1 MKTFHRLCSIA
12 LAVLA
17 ALAAGADWPQ
27 FLGPARNSTSPETGL
42 LASWPRTGPPVL
54 WQKEV
59 GEGYSSPVVAAGRLI
74 LFHRV
79 DNDEIVECLDA
90 ATGKE
95 LWKHKEP
102 TTYKDT
108 YGKGNG
114 PRSTPAVAG
123 GRVHVLGPAGLL
135 LCLNLEDGKKVWQR
149 PLLDDYPLVEQS
161 FFGAGTSP
169 LVEGDRVLVNVGG
182 RDAGIVAFD
191 AKSGKEVWKATS
203 QAASYASPVAAT
215 LDGVRQVLFFTREG
229 FVALDPATGE
239 VRSSK
244 RWRSRNNLSVNAASP
259 LVFDGHVF
267 LSACYET
274 GAVLLRVK
282 KDGVEKIWNNDESLS
297 CHFSTP
303 VYRDGHLYGFHGRQE
318 EGGRLR
324 CIEAKTGKVCWTAD
338 GYGCGSLIL
347 ADGRLIVLSEQG
359 ELALVEPDGAKYR
372 ELARA
377 PVLNGTCRAHLALAG
392 GRLYGRDRR
401 KLVCWNLEK

>member
-1 MKTFHRLCSIA
+1 MKTIHCLCSIA
-12 LAVLA
+12 LA

-27 FLGPARNSTSPETGL
+27 FLGPARNATSPETGL

-123 GRVHVLGPAGLL
+123 GRVYTLGPGGLL

-149 PLLDDYPLVEQS
+149 ALLDDYPLVEQS

-297 CHFSTP
+297 CHFGTP
-303 VYRDGHLYGFHGRQE
+303 VYHDGHLYGFHGRQE
-318 EGGRLR
+318 EGGQLR

-347 ADGRLIVLSEQG
+347 ADGRFIVLSEQG

-377 PVLNGTCRAHLALAG
+377 PVLNGTCRAHLALAD
-392 GRLYGRDRR
+392 GRLYGRDKR
-401 KLVCWNLEK
+401 KLVCWNLKK

>member
-1 MKTFHRLCSIA
+1 MNASIRLCPI
-12 LAVLA
+12 VLA
-17 ALAAGADWPQ
+17 AAAAGADWPQ
-27 FLGPARNSTSPETGL
+27 FLGPTRNATSPETGL

-59 GEGYSSPVVAAGRLI
+59 GEGYSSPVVSGGRLI

-79 DNDEIVECLDA
+79 DNDEVVECLDA

-95 LWKHKEP
+95 MWKHKEP
-102 TTYKDT
+102 TAYDDP

-123 GRVHVLGPAGLL
+123 GRVYALGPGGLL

-149 PLLDDYPLVEQS
+149 ALLEDYPLVERS

-182 RDAGIVAFD
+182 REAGIVAFD
-191 AKSGKEVWKATS
+191 AKTGKEVWKATS
-203 QAASYASPVAAT
+203 QGASYASPVAAT
-215 LDGVRQVLFFTREG
+215 LDGVRQILFFTREG
-229 FVALDPATGE
+229 FVALDPASGA

-259 LVFDGHVF
+259 VVFDGHVF
-267 LSACYET
+267 LSACYDT
-274 GAVLLRVK
+274 GALLLRVQ
-282 KDGVEKIWNNDESLS
+282 KDGVEEVWHNDESLS

-303 VYRDGHLYGFHGRQE
+303 VYHDGHLYGFHGRQE
-318 EGGRLR
+318 EGGQLR

-347 ADGRLIVLSEQG
+347 AGGRLIVLSERG
-359 ELALVEPDGAKYR
+359 ALALVEPDGAKYR

-377 PVLNGTCRAHLALAG
+377 PVLNGICRAHLALAD
-392 GRLYGRDRR
+392 GRLYGRDGR
-401 KLVCWNLEK
+401 KLVCWNLKK